1 MPQSSDDHWHRVSAL
16 GYERTERTY
25 ILALPAASPPLNTLK
40 KAAPYSTPCT
50 ARFAAP
56 TRFATA
62 WKKGGPV
69 AVPTFPVSPEP
80 RAKMMVM
87 GLHAPDSPFW
97 VSPVKSPPEVPVSRL
112 DMALGMDSGKE
123 RVVVATTEVM
133 RRDLS
138 ETIVARER

>member
-1 MPQSSDDHWHRVSAL
+1 M
-16 GYERTERTY
+16 
-25 ILALPAASPPLNTLK
+25 ALPAASPPLNTLK

-97 VSPVKSPPEVPVSRL
+97 VSPVKSPPEVPGSKLV
-112 DMALGMDSGKE
+112 MALGMDNGME
-123 RVVVATTEVM
+123 RVVVATTEVKRM
-133 RRDLS
+133 DLS
-138 ETIVARER
+138 EGIVVR